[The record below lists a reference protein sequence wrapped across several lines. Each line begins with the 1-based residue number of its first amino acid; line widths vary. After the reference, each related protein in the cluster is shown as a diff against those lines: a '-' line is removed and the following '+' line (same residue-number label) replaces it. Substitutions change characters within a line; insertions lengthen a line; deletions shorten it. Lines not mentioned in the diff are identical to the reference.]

1 MDKHGSDE
9 VRPQRCGERG
19 DAAEVRDIAGRRFCW
34 LTGLTK
40 QTRPEKWYGDWW
52 LQVAHLGSGSGT
64 MHRVNDRRA
73 VVLLCP
79 LAHECHIANS
89 VRIPEKKINGKVY
102 PTIDASHLLW
112 IKQIMDAGYYD
123 MEFLERVW
131 IGKPPEPQ
139 RPPQFWLDMLF
150 ENTGLEL

>member
-19 DAAEVRDIAGRRFCW
+19 DAGTIRDLPGRRYCW

-40 QTRPEKWYGDWW
+40 QDRPKDWYGDWW
-52 LQVAHLGSGSGT
+52 LQVAHIGSGSGS
-64 MHRVNDRRA
+64 MVRVNDRRA

-79 LAHECHIANS
+79 LAHECHVAHCE
-89 VRIPEKKINGKVY
+89 RIKEKKVNGKIY
-102 PTIDASHLLW
+102 PTIDASHLIW
-112 IKQIMDAGYYD
+112 VKSVMDAEFYD
-123 MEFLERVW
+123 HAYLQRIW
-131 IGKPPEPQ
+131 NGTPPEPQ
-139 RPPQFWLDMLF
+139 RPPNFWLNMMF